1 MVCGIFV
8 ILQELEGIAGEEG
21 EGDSYSVDL
30 VGTGKEEVELAEGD
44 QCSGTFGG
52 QDDDSS
58 DHELD
63 DASSL
68 ASKRVD
74 ASSAEK

>member
-30 VGTGKEEVELAEGD
+30 FGTGKEEVELAEGD

-52 QDDDSS
+52 QENDSS
-58 DHELD
+58 ADELD

>member
-1 MVCGIFV
+1 MVCCISV
-8 ILQELEGIAGEEG
+8 TLQELEGVAGEEG
-21 EGDSYSVDL
+21 EGDSYSVDE
-30 VGTGKEEVELAEGD
+30 VGIGNEEVELAEGD

>member
-1 MVCGIFV
+1 M
-8 ILQELEGIAGEEG
+8 LEGIAGKEEV
-21 EGDSYSVDL
+21 GDSSSLDL
-30 VGTGKEEVELAEGD
+30 VGTGKEELELKEGD

-52 QDDDSS
+52 QDKESS
-58 DHELD
+58 EDELD

>member
-1 MVCGIFV
+1 MVCCV
-8 ILQELEGIAGEEG
+8 SVTLQELEGVAGEEG

-52 QDDDSS
+52 QENDSS
-58 DHELD
+58 TDELD

>member
-1 MVCGIFV
+1 MVCFISLT
-8 ILQELEGIAGEEG
+8 LQELEGVTGEEG
-21 EGDSYSVDL
+21 EGDNYSVDL

-44 QCSGTFGG
+44 QCFGTFGG